1 MKKILFGIVVCAL
14 ALAGCGSDTFF
25 DEPEETIVHT
35 PPDNDPAL
43 EKLETNVGYYYG
55 DKGVDLTRI
64 EFAYRAAGQY
74 CIFPRTEART
84 QQLAQLSQQEGYQIQ
99 QIGYYFLVTGDRDL
113 ITDNDYVSDRYFVG
127 YYENEPEFLM
137 IGPGITVSVA
147 DPKTKDKIL
156 KTYRGKLIESTN
168 SEQGHVT
175 WNGDYLYRFDCSLKT
190 SEQVMNLADKLY
202 RRDDVTWAEA
212 SMYMPIHLH

>member
-1 MKKILFGIVVCAL
+1 MKKIIFGIALCAL
-14 ALAGCGSDTFF
+14 ALAGCGHDTVF
-25 DEPEETIVHT
+25 DEETIVHT
-35 PPDNDPAL
+35 PLENDPAL

-55 DKGVDLTRI
+55 DKDGDLTRY

-74 CIFPRTEART
+74 CIFPKTEART

-113 ITDNDYVSDRYFVG
+113 ITDNDYVSDRYFLG
-127 YYENEPEFLM
+127 HYENEPEFLM
-137 IGPGITVSVA
+137 IGPGITVSVP

-156 KTYRGKLIESTN
+156 KAYRGKLTESTN

-190 SEQVMNLADKLY
+190 SEQVMTLADKLY

-212 SMYMPIHLH
+212 SMYMPIHLF

>member
-1 MKKILFGIVVCAL
+1 MKKILFGMVVCAL

-25 DEPEETIVHT
+25 DEPEPQVYTAE
-35 PPDNDPAL
+35 NDPAL

-74 CIFPRTEART
+74 CIFPKTEART

-127 YYENEPEFLM
+127 
-137 IGPGITVSVA
+137 
-147 DPKTKDKIL
+147 
-156 KTYRGKLIESTN
+156 
-168 SEQGHVT
+168 
-175 WNGDYLYRFDCSLKT
+175 
-190 SEQVMNLADKLY
+190 
-202 RRDDVTWAEA
+202 
-212 SMYMPIHLH
+212 

>member
-1 MKKILFGIVVCAL
+1 MKKILFGMVVCAL

-35 PPDNDPAL
+35 PPDNDPVL

-55 DKGVDLTRI
+55 DKGVDLTRY

-74 CIFPRTEART
+74 CIFPKTEART
-84 QQLAQLSQQEGYQIQ
+84 Q
-99 QIGYYFLVTGDRDL
+99 FLVTGDRDL

-137 IGPGITVSVA
+137 IGPGITVSVP

-156 KTYRGKLIESTN
+156 KAYRGKLTESTN

-190 SEQVMNLADKLY
+190 SEQVMNLADKIY

>member
-1 MKKILFGIVVCAL
+1 MKKILFGMVVCAL

-74 CIFPRTEART
+74 CIFPKTEARE
-84 QQLAQLSQQEGYQIQ
+84 QELSR
-99 QIGYYFLVTGDRDL
+99 L
-113 ITDNDYVSDRYFVG
+113 YVSDRYFVG

-137 IGPGITVSVA
+137 IGPGITVSVP
-147 DPKTKDKIL
+147 DPKIKDKIL
-156 KTYRGKLIESTN
+156 KAYRGKLTESTN

-175 WNGDYLYRFDCSLKT
+175 WNGDYLYRFDCSHKT